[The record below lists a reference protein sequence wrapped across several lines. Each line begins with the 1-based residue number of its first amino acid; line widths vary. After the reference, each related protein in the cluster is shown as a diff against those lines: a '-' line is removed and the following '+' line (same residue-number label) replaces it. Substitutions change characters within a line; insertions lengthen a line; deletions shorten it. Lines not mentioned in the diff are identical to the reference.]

1 MKVRGGGGEGRKE
14 GNKRRAR
21 MYPGNIPN
29 PISLR
34 TSFISRR
41 NWKQWSGKMFGW

>member
-1 MKVRGGGGEGRKE
+1 MKERGGGGEGRKVTSE
-14 GNKRRAR
+14 GRECIQA
-21 MYPGNIPN
+21 IPN